1 MKNRIFEFR
10 KNAKLTQLQVAN
22 EIGIAK
28 NVFQQYEYGNVI
40 PSVIVALKIAKVLN
54 TTVEELYSDEK

>member
-54 TTVEELYSDEK
+54 KTVEELYSDEE